1 MKTCHFYQIIV
12 QFFPHFPR
20 EKSIIFPGEWGVK
33 FANFPY
39 FPHHVIPWGQP
50 LLAKQRM
57 SNPLAN
63 LEEYENW
70 SCMVDN
76 SLSFVS
82 RLAVAVQETCRNTTD
97 DVSRQYFDL
106 VRRPFFWR
114 LNKIPLGKKGLK
126 FLKVERTRRPWTH

>member
-1 MKTCHFYQIIV
+1 
-12 QFFPHFPR
+12 
-20 EKSIIFPGEWGVK
+20 
-33 FANFPY
+33 
-39 FPHHVIPWGQP
+39 
-50 LLAKQRM
+50 M

-82 RLAVAVQETCRNTTD
+82 RLALAVQETCRNTTD